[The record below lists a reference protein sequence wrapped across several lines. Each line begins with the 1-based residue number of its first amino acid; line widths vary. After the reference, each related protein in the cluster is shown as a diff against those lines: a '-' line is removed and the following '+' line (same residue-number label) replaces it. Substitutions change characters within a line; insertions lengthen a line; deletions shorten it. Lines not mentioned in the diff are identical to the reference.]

1 MQFVDVLIH
10 MLLLE
15 FGSSPKWA
23 TVMLQTLNAVL
34 QTHVFF
40 SMIVEHLQD
49 ISTWWKFSSL
59 EIYSRCSN

>member
-15 FGSSPKWA
+15 FGSSPIWA

-34 QTHVFF
+34 QTRVFF
-40 SMIVEHLQD
+40 RMIVEQHLQD
-49 ISTWWKFSSL
+49 IST
-59 EIYSRCSN
+59 